1 MIRVEKFAI
10 PISVDVTVSAILSSP
25 SEPKACF
32 VVAHGAGA
40 GMTHAFMT
48 AVADGLA
55 EREIAVLR
63 FNFPYMELG
72 SKRPDRPAVAHAAIR
87 SAVDEANRLF
97 PSMSLFAGGKS
108 FGARMTSQAQA
119 LAPLPGVRGLAFLGF
134 PLHPANKPSD
144 ERARHLSQVR
154 VPMLFL
160 QGTKDAL
167 ADMSLLKPLVGR
179 LAPLATLH
187 SFEGADHSF
196 HVARRSG
203 RTDADLLAEV
213 LDVLVAWVGVHSA
226 TA

>member
-1 MIRVEKFAI
+1 
-10 PISVDVTVSAILSSP
+10 
-25 SEPKACF
+25 
-32 VVAHGAGA
+32 
-40 GMTHAFMT
+40 MTHAFMT